1 MASGV
6 PDLVEPDAEP
16 VSASAL
22 LEEAVAAQ
30 ALRAFSGLPYAP
42 GILEA
47 RAPSGLRCY
56 TVWSFP
62 TAPHL
67 RGVWIGALTAKTAW
81 YAILRN
87 VPGGRYPGSGLR
99 LCVFDTIEEAVNAWS
114 RRGPAVTRG
123 TSIPAFHLA
132 F

>member
-16 VSASAL
+16 VSASAI

-30 ALRAFSGLPYAP
+30 ALRAVSGLPFAP

-56 TVWSFP
+56 TVWTFP
-62 TAPHL
+62 SAPHL
-67 RGVWIGALTAKTAW
+67 TGVWIGALTAKTAW
-81 YAILRN
+81 YAILDN
-87 VPGGRYPGSGLR
+87 VPGRKYPGPGLR
-99 LCVFDTIEEAVNAWS
+99 LCVFDTAEEAVAAWPS
-114 RRGPAVTRG
+114 KGPAVTRG
-123 TSIPAFHLA
+123 TSIPAFHLS